1 MRVDAVAPSSAVSAA
16 AESPRARA
24 SQEVP
29 LTRTVTSREEMR
41 AALGRAYE
49 QRLGEPATPAALD
62 LLSAQASLE
71 TGRGRSMY
79 NFNFGGIKGTSP
91 EGLTTVARTH
101 EWSGATRYETH
112 AHFRAYGSLDEGA
125 QDFLSLLHRRYGDAV
140 EAAGRGD
147 VAGYAHALKQGGY
160 FTGPEDRYANDLR
173 GLLGQERL
181 PESAPGPSALS
192 SAGPLAPAPT
202 PFSSSTEVALMLD
215 AVSMS
220 AARIAEPDAERT

>member
-1 MRVDAVAPSSAVSAA
+1 MRVDAVSPLGSAA
-16 AESPRARA
+16 SEAPRARS

-29 LTRTVTSREEMR
+29 LARTVTSREEIR
-41 AALGRAYE
+41 EALGRSFEAVM
-49 QRLGEPATPAALD
+49 GEAPTPAALD

-91 EGLTTVARTH
+91 GGLTTVARTH
-101 EWSGATRYETH
+101 EWEGGARYETH

-125 QDFLSLLHRRYGDAV
+125 QDFLSLLHRRYAGAV
-140 EAAGRGD
+140 EAATRGD
-147 VAGYAHALKQGGY
+147 VDGYAHALKQGGY

-173 GLLGQERL
+173 GLLGL
-181 PESAPGPSALS
+181 PRGPEGLSTSAS
-192 SAGPLAPAPT
+192 SPTLDGGAGLGD
-202 PFSSSTEVALMLD
+202 FSSSSQVALMLN

-220 AARIAEPDAERT
+220 IARIADPRPERD

>member
-1 MRVDAVAPSSAVSAA
+1 MRVDAVSPLGSAPSEA
-16 AESPRARA
+16 PRART

-29 LTRTVTSREEMR
+29 LARTVTSREEIR
-41 AALGRAYE
+41 EALGRSFEAVM
-49 QRLGEPATPAALD
+49 GEAPTPAALD

-91 EGLTTVARTH
+91 GGLTTVARTH
-101 EWSGATRYETH
+101 EWEGGARYETH

-125 QDFLSLLHRRYGDAV
+125 QDFLSLLHRRYAGAV
-140 EAAGRGD
+140 EAATRGD
-147 VAGYAHALKQGGY
+147 VDGYAHALKQGGY

-173 GLLGQERL
+173 GLLGL
-181 PESAPGPSALS
+181 PRGPEGMSAAASPAALDGG
-192 SAGPLAPAPT
+192 AGLGD
-202 PFSSSTEVALMLD
+202 FSSSSQVALMLN

-220 AARIAEPDAERT
+220 IARIADPRPERD